1 MDNYLAKSVAICV
14 MRLCPDG
21 NSKNHPTPQIAKH
34 PKNNHFDLR
43 NLLRVGLDIFA
54 FVVRAT
60 SDINII
66 NSAIWPCVLAL
77 NASALSSRAANAG
90 GKGKKGSA
98 PDVIMAP
105 IVEEGLA
112 DGPIS
117 REVLRH
123 YLGHPALQDIDCLI
137 LACTHYPLLQKEVEA
152 HYQGRVDVLDSARL
166 TAQAVQEALKITG
179 TARQSE
185 ERSAHRFLV
194 SEHTAAFAEN
204 AQRFFGGDLQLEE
217 ARLRV

>member
-66 NSAIWPCVLAL
+66 NSAIWRCVLAL
-77 NASALSSRAANAG
+77 TATARSNRAA
-90 GKGKKGSA
+90 KVVSC
-98 PDVIMAP
+98 
-105 IVEEGLA
+105 
-112 DGPIS
+112 
-117 REVLRH
+117 EVL
-123 YLGHPALQDIDCLI
+123 A
-137 LACTHYPLLQKEVEA
+137 
-152 HYQGRVDVLDSARL
+152 
-166 TAQAVQEALKITG
+166 
-179 TARQSE
+179 
-185 ERSAHRFLV
+185 
-194 SEHTAAFAEN
+194 
-204 AQRFFGGDLQLEE
+204 
-217 ARLRV
+217 